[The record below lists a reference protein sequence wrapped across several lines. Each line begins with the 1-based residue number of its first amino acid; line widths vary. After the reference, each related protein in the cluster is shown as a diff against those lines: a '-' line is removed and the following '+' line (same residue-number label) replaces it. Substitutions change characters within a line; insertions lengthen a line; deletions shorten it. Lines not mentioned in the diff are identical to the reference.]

1 MLPGNMP
8 HYTMLYQNSAVPKHI
23 TDGRR
28 LELSAAEIAHHGEYY
43 CIAKNPAG
51 FIRRDYGL
59 KVLGKS
65 LNRIYFVH
73 TM

>member
-1 MLPGNMP
+1 MP
-8 HYTMLYQNSAVPKHI
+8 HNTRLYQNLTVPKLI

-65 LNRIYFVH
+65 FNRIYLVH